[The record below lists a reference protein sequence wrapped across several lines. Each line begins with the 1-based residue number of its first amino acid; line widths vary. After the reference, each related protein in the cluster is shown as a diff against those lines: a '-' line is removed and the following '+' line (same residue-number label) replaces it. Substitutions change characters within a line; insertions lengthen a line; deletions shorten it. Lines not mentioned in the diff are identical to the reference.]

1 MNYKQKYLKYKL
13 KYLTAK
19 KIYGGAGLFSLPEP
33 EEMNEKTVG
42 LTPPITTKDPL
53 LKLEEEINLGNP
65 EVRLKGD
72 FEGKEVN
79 MQKDIVARTEDKD
92 TKEKREKLEKQYK
105 QEQSAAA
112 AEAEAAAAKAKQ
124 QADENAV
131 QKQAEQLKKT
141 AKDRKPAATLAS
153 APAVSAKKLTEAKKS
168 VKDAKNQK
176 VAEQIKHQRQIMR
189 TTGSKELKDLQEMLK
204 RDQAEN

>member
-19 KIYGGAGLFSLPEP
+19 KIYGGAGVFGGPEK
-33 EEMNEKTVG
+33 MNEKTVG

-79 MQKDIVARTEDKD
+79 MPKDIVARTEDKD
-92 TKEKREKLEKQYK
+92 TKEEREKLEKQYK
-105 QEQSAAA
+105 QEQSKAAAKAAAEAAA
-112 AEAEAAAAKAKQ
+112 AEAAAPAAAA
-124 QADENAV
+124 
-131 QKQAEQLKKT
+131 
-141 AKDRKPAATLAS
+141 
-153 APAVSAKKLTEAKKS
+153 S
-168 VKDAKNQK
+168 VPESN
-176 VAEQIKHQRQIMR
+176 RF
-189 TTGSKELKDLQEMLK
+189 
-204 RDQAEN
+204 